1 MDGQI
6 AGQRRDLQHG
16 ALPCRPLVQAAAQ
29 GFQIFFPHREARR
42 HGVAAVADEQV
53 GAGPDAGVQ
62 VETLHAAAAALAL
75 AVLVHRD
82 HDDRAAGALHQPGRH
97 DADDAGVPVPAP
109 QQDHTILQPLR
120 LLLQQ
125 FLSGLEDLQFSL
137 LPFRVD
143 LVEFMGQLLGAV
155 RVLTQHQ
162 LQGRHRAVHAAGR
175 VDAGRNGVADILRC
189 DGFSGKAH
197 FFQQGFHAGAVGLLQ
212 LPQAGLDQGA
222 VLSGQ
227 GHHVRHGAHSGQV
240 AAVIQHFLRGAVV
253 QRGAQLKGHAC
264 AAQPFEG
271 AGIVLP
277 AGVHHGHCLG
287 QGLGR
292 QMVVGDDKVDAQLC
306 GKVGL
311 GYSGDAV
318 VHRHDEPIALV
329 VDGLDGVARQAV
341 AIALAAGQH
350 AFDGGAHA
358 LEVLIQQCRGSHAVH
373 VVVAEHHDGLAIV
386 DGLPDALAGFFHIGE
401 QGGVAQLLF
410 PGQQGERVGRV
421 GDAAGRQDA
430 GQQGRLLLLGGQ
442 RGGIFLFAPRLLV
455 HGAVFQFFGTL
466 LRDGMG
472 QLPDGGAVQRFQ
484 VPGTVGHWKS
494 LPVRPSLASIP
505 CRAAISLE
513 TSMATSDS
521 RLS

>member
-1 MDGQI
+1 M
-6 AGQRRDLQHG
+6 
-16 ALPCRPLVQAAAQ
+16 
-29 GFQIFFPHREARR
+29 
-42 HGVAAVADEQV
+42 AAVADEQV
-53 GAGPDAGVQ
+53 GAGPNAGVQ
-62 VETLHAAAAALAL
+62 IETLHAAAAALAL

-109 QQDHTILQPLR
+109 QQDHPILQPLR

-318 VHRHDEPIALV
+318 VHRHNEPIALV

-350 AFDGGAHA
+350 ALDGGAHA

-472 QLPDGGAVQRFQ
+472 QLPDGSAVQRFQ

>member
-1 MDGQI
+1 M
-6 AGQRRDLQHG
+6 
-16 ALPCRPLVQAAAQ
+16 
-29 GFQIFFPHREARR
+29 
-42 HGVAAVADEQV
+42 
-53 GAGPDAGVQ
+53 
-62 VETLHAAAAALAL
+62 
-75 AVLVHRD
+75 
-82 HDDRAAGALHQPGRH
+82 
-97 DADDAGVPVPAP
+97 
-109 QQDHTILQPLR
+109 
-120 LLLQQ
+120 
-125 FLSGLEDLQFSL
+125 S
-137 LPFRVD
+137 
-143 LVEFMGQLLGAV
+143 QLLGAV

-162 LQGRHRAVHAAGR
+162 LQGRYRAVHAAGR

-329 VDGLDGVARQAV
+329 MDGLDGVARQAV

-350 AFDGGAHA
+350 ALDGGAHA

-442 RGGIFLFAPRLLV
+442 RGGIFLFAPGLLV

-466 LRDGMG
+466 LRDGVG

-513 TSMATSDS
+513 TSSATSLS